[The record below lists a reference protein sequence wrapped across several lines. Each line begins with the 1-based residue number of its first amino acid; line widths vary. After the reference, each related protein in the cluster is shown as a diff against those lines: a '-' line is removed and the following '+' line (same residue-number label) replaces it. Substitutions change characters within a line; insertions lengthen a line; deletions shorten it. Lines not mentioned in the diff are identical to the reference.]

1 MNTDLLQ
8 RATFVLD
15 RPTAERLHAIAH
27 RLGVS
32 RSELVR
38 DVLAEPI
45 ELMHKWLAML
55 PEGATPDQARAVLDR
70 VGEDVE
76 AWIDSKTAQLDLL
89 NAEGGGNA

>member
-45 ELMHKWLAML
+45 ALMHRWLDML
-55 PEGATPDQARAVLDR
+55 PEGATPDQARAVMHQ
-70 VGEDVE
+70 VGQDVE
-76 AWIDSKTAQLDLL
+76 AFIDSKSAQLDLL
-89 NAEGGGNA
+89 HAEGGGNA

>member
-15 RPTAERLHAIAH
+15 KPTAERLSAIAV

-38 DVLAEPI
+38 DVLLEPI
-45 ELMHKWLAML
+45 ELMHRWVMAL
-55 PEGATPDQARAVLDR
+55 PDKPTPDQA
-70 VGEDVE
+70 VE
-76 AWIDSKTAQLDLL
+76 LMGQVQSDLEGWLDSKAAQFDLL
-89 NAEGGGNA
+89 EGPASGNA

>member
-15 RPTAERLHAIAH
+15 KPTAERLSAIAA

-38 DVLAEPI
+38 DVLLEPI
-45 ELMHKWLAML
+45 ELMHRWVTAL
-55 PEGATPDQARAVLDR
+55 PDKPTHDQVRELMGQV
-70 VGEDVE
+70 ESDVE
-76 AWIDSKTAQLDLL
+76 GWLDSKAAQFDLL
-89 NAEGGGNA
+89 GSPTDGNA

>member
-15 RPTAERLHAIAH
+15 RPTAERLSTIAE

-38 DVLAEPI
+38 DVLLEPI
-45 ELMHKWLAML
+45 ELMHRWVTSLPDKPTHEQVQGLMGQVESDIEGWLDSKAAQFDL
-55 PEGATPDQARAVLDR
+55 LGGAT
-70 VGEDVE
+70 
-76 AWIDSKTAQLDLL
+76 
-89 NAEGGGNA
+89 NGNA

>member
-15 RPTAERLHAIAH
+15 KPTAERLSAIAA

-38 DVLAEPI
+38 DVLLEPI
-45 ELMHKWLAML
+45 ELMHRWVTAL
-55 PEGATPDQARAVLDR
+55 PDKPTQDQVRELMGQVDFAELVEDQLSFIVEPDSLDMM
-70 VGEDVE
+70 
-76 AWIDSKTAQLDLL
+76 
-89 NAEGGGNA
+89 

>member
-15 RPTAERLHAIAH
+15 RPTAERLTAIAE

-38 DVLAEPI
+38 DVLGEPI
-45 ELMHKWLAML
+45 DLMHKWLAML
-55 PEGATPDQARAVLDR
+55 PPDATPDQARAVLTR
-70 VGEDVE
+70 VGQDVE
-76 AWIDSKTAQLDLL
+76 QWIDSKSAQLDLL
-89 NAEGGGNA
+89 RAEPAGHV

>member
-15 RPTAERLHAIAH
+15 RPTAERLTVIAT

-45 ELMHKWLAML
+45 EMMHRWVSSLPENPTQADAAAML
-55 PEGATPDQARAVLDR
+55 DKVAG
-70 VGEDVE
+70 DVE
-76 AWIDSKTAQLDLL
+76 GWLDSKTAQFELL
-89 NAEGGGNA
+89 KVPTNGHA

>member
-15 RPTAERLHAIAH
+15 RPTAERLTTIAT

-45 ELMHKWLAML
+45 ELMHKWVTGLPANPTQADAAAML
-55 PEGATPDQARAVLDR
+55 DQVA
-70 VGEDVE
+70 GDVE
-76 AWIDSKTAQLDLL
+76 GWLDSKAAQFELL
-89 NAEGGGNA
+89 KVPADGNA